1 MATPNIYGQLPP
13 EIMHGQADAERV
25 QKIADAMLAQGMSPM
40 GAGRMVGNTFVA
52 PHWMEGIAKLGQVYA
67 GNLGADAASKD
78 RRAVGDRY
86 NKMYADEVERI
97 RRVRDGS
104 TPRAQQMSPEDVAM
118 AADQGDNPAPMM
130 QDVKPGSRQDVTAAY
145 MASQLP
151 EFRQVGLRQ
160 MAQEPTIDLKEQ
172 ELALRQS
179 EGAENR
185 AARIQER
192 ILALDAAAQNASL
205 TREER
210 AARAAESAALRRE
223 LQQNQLNMTAQ
234 LSAGRREDRQ
244 REMQMRREDR
254 LREIEQKR
262 EDKLAATQGKQD
274 QGKARVTVN
283 LNALNDY
290 YDELENLGA
299 VVDSSKSGP
308 ANISARV
315 RATGVGQA
323 IGGALGTEEQ
333 VWRGNINQMR
343 PLLLQE
349 IRQASAMG
357 ARGLDS
363 NKELEFY
370 LQAATDPTKDIKTN
384 RAAISVLEKAYGLGS
399 IVKGADPAAVD
410 ALRTEFGKTG
420 GATGNPGAVPAP
432 TPQDAAALKWANENP
447 TDPRAAAI
455 KQRLGA
461 Q

>member
-1 MATPNIYGQLPP
+1 MATPDIYGQLPP
-13 EIMHGQADAERV
+13 ELLADQRSIERQ
-25 QKIADAMLAQGMSPM
+25 QKIAEAMLAQGMSPL
-40 GAGRMVGNTFVA
+40 GSGRMVGNTFVA
-52 PHWMEGIAKLGQVYA
+52 PHVAEGIAKLAQAYLG
-67 GNLGADAASKD
+67 GKGTRGADQRMADIGS
-78 RRAVGDRY
+78 RY
-86 NKMYADEVERI
+86 NQLYADEV
-97 RRVRDGS
+97 
-104 TPRAQQMSPEDVAM
+104 AKLQQMRQGSAPRPQQMGADDMAM
-118 AADQGDNPAPMM
+118 IADQGGESAPMM
-130 QDVKPGSRQDVTAAY
+130 QDVKPASRQAITDA
-145 MASQLP
+145 MLASKLP
-151 EFRQVGLRQ
+151 QFQQAGMRQ
-160 MAQEPTIDLKEQ
+160 MAQEPTLDLKEQ
-172 ELALRQS
+172 ELSLRQS

-192 ILALDAAAQNASL
+192 ILALDAAAQNAAL

-210 AARAAESAALRRE
+210 AAMAAESAALRRE

-234 LSAGRREDRQ
+234 LNAGRREDRR

-290 YDELENLGA
+290 YNELEKLGA
-299 VVDSSKSGP
+299 VVDSSKSGVE
-308 ANISARV
+308 NISARV

-323 IGGALGTEEQ
+323 LGGALGTEEQ

-399 IVKGADPAAVD
+399 AVKGADPADVA
-410 ALRTEFGKTG
+410 ALRAEFSKTG
-420 GATGNPGAVPAP
+420 GATAQPGAAP
-432 TPQDAAALKWANENP
+432 TPNPQDAAALEWANANP

-461 Q
+461 R